1 MQLQE
6 QASLTSGNERQRMAI
21 TEALTNAMG
30 DELFYQA
37 LAWAWD
43 RLAVSCVPN
52 SAFHEVHHSS
62 AVLLSRMI
70 RQPDFMNIRA
80 EQFIREHATFHVDQ
94 EGRLY
99 YVREDISSFG
109 PLAMELNRSPTAS
122 SRASTSPLTLP
133 TLPSSNRI
141 WRYWQRWPG

>member
-6 QASLTSGNERQRMAI
+6 QTHLTSGDERQRMAI
-21 TEALTNAMG
+21 TKALTNAIA
-30 DELFYQA
+30 DEYIHQT
-37 LAWAWD
+37 LAWPWD

-80 EQFIREHATFHVDQ
+80 KQFIREHASFHVDQ

-99 YVREDISSFG
+99 YVLENISAISRPG
-109 PLAMELNRSPTAS
+109 ELVEPVSYTH
-122 SRASTSPLTLP
+122 LTLP
-133 TLPSSNRI
+133 TKA
-141 WRYWQRWPG
+141 